1 MRLIQ
6 VTDLQTSC
14 YKGFPWQPASSTNPT
29 ATYYVPLVLKDP
41 VLFHATLNLSV
52 MRCKQKAEQWLGVN
66 SQHLQAECIRLLR
79 ERVESDAS
87 GSKGVSDE
95 TISAVAALAASEHE
109 RGNLKMLKM
118 HIGGLKRMIDLRGGI
133 NAIRESNPMVANS
146 AFWIFVVAMYEV
158 PYPAFDRVLPPLAP
172 YDHGFHICPP
182 ELREVRSH
190 CSDLEPSPTAVLDI
204 DLPGL
209 GLDPNIASVLTSIQN
224 LSHLVPTQEA
234 YPSASSSLAILT
246 RMCTLLS
253 HLLSLCRADLQAKAP
268 SNTAVA
274 DVDGVDFS
282 QQLSECTRLA
292 LLLHVFTPWRGLPPD
307 GTLSITLLL
316 HQLLASLRILISHPS
331 FKPNVLSLWLFAAGA
346 VAASSMPE
354 RGWVTGHLVQLTE
367 ELGIDSWET
376 WKGELRRVMWHE
388 QLCAPRYKLLWEEV
402 DDKRKVLSTN

>member
-1 MRLIQ
+1 
-6 VTDLQTSC
+6 
-14 YKGFPWQPASSTNPT
+14 
-29 ATYYVPLVLKDP
+29 
-41 VLFHATLNLSV
+41 VLFHAALNLSV

-66 SQHLQAECIRLLR
+66 SQHLEAECIRLLR

-95 TISAVAALAASEHE
+95 TISAVAALAAFEHE
-109 RGNLKMLKM
+109 RGNSKMLKM

-158 PYPAFDRVLPPLAP
+158 PYPAFDHILPPLAP
-172 YDHGFHICPP
+172 YDHSFHTCPP
-182 ELREVRSH
+182 ELQEVGSH
-190 CSDLEPSPTAVLDI
+190 FSDLDLSPTAVLDI

-209 GLDPNIASVLTSIQN
+209 GLDPDIASVLTLIQN
-224 LSHLVPTQEA
+224 LSHLVPTNKA
-234 YPSASSSLAILT
+234 YPSASSSLAIST
-246 RMCTLLS
+246 RLCTLLS
-253 HLLSLCRADLQAKAP
+253 HLLSLCRADLQAQAP
-268 SNTAVA
+268 SNTAVV

-282 QQLSECTRLA
+282 QQISECTRLA

-316 HQLLASLRILISHPS
+316 HQLLASLRVLISHPS
-331 FKPNVLSLWLFAAGA
+331 FKPNVLTLWLFAAGA
-346 VAASSMPE
+346 VAASSVPE
-354 RGWVTGHLVQLTE
+354 RSWVTGHLVQLTE

-388 QLCAPRYKLLWEEV
+388 LLCAPKYRLLWEEV
-402 DDKRKVLSTN
+402 DGKRKVLGTN